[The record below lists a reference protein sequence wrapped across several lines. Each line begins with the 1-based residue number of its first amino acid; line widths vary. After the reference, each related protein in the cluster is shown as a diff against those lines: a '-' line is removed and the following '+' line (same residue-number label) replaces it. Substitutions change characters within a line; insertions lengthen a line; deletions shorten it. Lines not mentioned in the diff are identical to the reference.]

1 MTISYRI
8 DKADR
13 LITATAL
20 GDVSFQDYR
29 GMLAVLIEDPD
40 FDPTFD
46 RLWDMRRGHP
56 TLSGDEVRGVAK
68 VVAKLV
74 GGKRSA
80 IVAPGDVAYGL
91 SRMYSVFLEDAGIEV
106 QPFRTI
112 DEATA
117 WLETPTVPALV
128 PSNVTAA

>member
-1 MTISYRI
+1 MAFSYRI
-8 DKADR
+8 DKADQ

-29 GMLAVLIEDPD
+29 AMLAVMIEDPD
-40 FDPTFD
+40 FDPEYD
-46 RLWDMRRGHP
+46 RLWDMRQGSP
-56 TLSGDEVRGVAK
+56 TLSCDEVRGVAK
-68 VVAKLV
+68 VVANVV
-74 GGKRSA
+74 GGRRAA

-91 SRMYSVFLEDAGIEV
+91 SRMYSVFLEDAGIDV

-117 WLETPTVPALV
+117 WLQTPADPPLV
-128 PSNVTAA
+128 QSTVTAA